1 MRGRPIAFQRIAD
14 AAARHS
20 ETILR
25 RWLPDGRID
34 GHEWIA
40 RNPKRADR
48 KPGSFKVNFENDS
61 LGRFRHGGQG
71 RRFDRA
77 RGFPVRF
84 GSSEGGAARR
94 RNARGRSL

>member
-34 GHEWIA
+34 GHEWLA

-48 KPGSFKVNFENDS
+48 QAGKLQGQFENAAGAIS
-61 LGRFRHGGQG
+61 PRGT
-71 RRFDRA
+71 RA
-77 RGFPVRF
+77 
-84 GSSEGGAARR
+84 AI
-94 RNARGRSL
+94 